1 MFMNKRWKIQKGQSK
16 SDYSEKSATQGTQD
30 EEKQNKN
37 KCLGHHY
44 TQTNTKNANKTRA
57 LLQTSGGKDEPNI
70 VCIRKSGRM
79 LLFHC

>member
-1 MFMNKRWKIQKGQSK
+1 VILTRFSTNLRSKSFIFLNLSDVMNKRWKIQKGQSK

-44 TQTNTKNANKTRA
+44 TQTNT
-57 LLQTSGGKDEPNI
+57 
-70 VCIRKSGRM
+70 
-79 LLFHC
+79 